1 MDYRRFFRRSA
12 EEVAKD
18 LLGRYLVRETRDL
31 SLVGRIIQTGAYEE
45 GPETP
50 SRQGMLYTP
59 GTIFTMPFRGNYF
72 LNIATDRS
80 GEPSCVLVRQVA
92 LNEGVLDGPGKAGDF
107 FEVENLDGLFFGDE
121 FQLLGNSVDPRR
133 IKRQVKGSS
142 DNCLGYY
149 SIKK

>member
-31 SLVGRIIQTGAYEE
+31 SLVGRIIQTGAYGE
-45 GPETP
+45 GTETP
-50 SRQGMLYTP
+50 SREGMLYTP
-59 GTIFTMPFRGNYF
+59 GTIFVMPFRGSSF

-92 LNEGVLDGPGKAGDF
+92 LNESVLDGPGKVGDF
-107 FEVENLDGLFFGDE
+107 FEIEDLDGFSFGDE
-121 FQLLGNSVDPRR
+121 FQLLGDPVDQSKM
-133 IKRQVKGSS
+133 KRQVRGTS

-149 SIKK
+149 SLKK